1 MCGIAGGFFFNE
13 NTDQQKLD
21 VVVKKMSDRLIN
33 RGPDSYG
40 YWHDQKAKIGFGHR
54 RLSILDLNARSDQ
67 PMVSDDGRYTIVFN
81 GEIYNFREL
90 KASLEHAGESFKT
103 TGDTEVILKLFMRSK
118 EKMLSSLRG
127 MFAIAI
133 WDSLEKS
140 LLLARDPY
148 GIKPLYYSISRDH
161 LLFASQVKAIL
172 DTGLVSQEPSA
183 IGQAGFWLMGSVPEP
198 HTWFADI
205 QSLPAGT
212 WSVVDKNGKL
222 TSQKYWDIADS
233 WRQAPECDLS
243 DSEIQKRVQ
252 EAVFESVKKHLIS
265 DVPVGVFLS
274 GGIDSGSVAGL
285 IQDYGVQHMKGITI
299 TFKEFENQHE
309 DEAPIAAQVAKKYG
323 FDHHIRV
330 IGREEFEAD
339 LPQILKAM
347 DQPSLDGINTW
358 YATKAVKEQKLKVVI
373 SGVGGD
379 ELFWGYPSFK
389 QIPNLFKKVNR
400 LKNIPGALPLAQLGL
415 KLQAKRTN
423 NQRWNYL
430 TQAAQSMSGA
440 YWLRR
445 GLYSPNQLAELM
457 GKDLAQKALNDFSIE
472 QFIHSQ
478 TGSLANDPQCAVAQ
492 LESIVYMRNQLLRD
506 SDWASMDHSVELR
519 TPLVDAWL
527 LKDMMPLMKSFH
539 RFPGKT
545 LLANS
550 PRTPLGR
557 SIVER
562 RKTGFGIPLGQWLN
576 SAVNKNSNV
585 IKGNVAQ
592 SGDESRQWAKILTQ
606 TIYR

>member
-1 MCGIAGGFFFNE
+1 MCGIAGAFFYNE
-13 NTDQQKLD
+13 NTEQQKVD
-21 VVVKKMSDRLIN
+21 HVVKKMSDRLIN

-40 YWHDQKAKIGFGHR
+40 YWHDQTAKIGFGHR

-67 PMVSDDGRYTIVFN
+67 PMISDDGRYTIIFN
-81 GEIYNFREL
+81 GEIYNYRDL
-90 KASLEHAGESFKT
+90 KSSLEQAGEIFKT
-103 TGDTEVILKLFMRSK
+103 TGDTEVILKSFIRSK

-133 WDSLEKS
+133 WDSLEKT
-140 LLLARDPY
+140 LFLARDPY
-148 GIKPLYYSISRDH
+148 GIKPMYYTHNREH

-172 DTGLVSQEPSA
+172 ETGIVSREPSA

-198 HTWFADI
+198 HTWFENI
-205 QSLPAGT
+205 HSLPAGT
-212 WSVVDKNGKL
+212 WCVVDRHGKF
-222 TSQKYWDIADS
+222 TTQNYWDIADS
-233 WRQAPECDLS
+233 WRNAPDCNLT
-243 DSEIQKRVQ
+243 DSQIQNRVQ

-285 IQDYGVQHMKGITI
+285 IQDSGVQHMKGITI

-309 DEAPIAAQVAKKYG
+309 DEAPIAAEVAKKYG
-323 FDHHIRV
+323 FDHHVRV

-358 YATKAVKEQKLKVVI
+358 YATKAVKEQKLKVVL

-379 ELFWGYPSFK
+379 ELFWGYPSFS
-389 QIPNLFKKVNR
+389 QIPNLNQKINLLKKV
-400 LKNIPGALPLAQLGL
+400 PGALSLAQVALNI
-415 KLQAKRTN
+415 QARRTN
-423 NQRWNYL
+423 NERWNYL
-430 TQAAQSMSGA
+430 TKAGQSLYGS

-445 GLYSPNQLAELM
+445 GLYSPGQLPDLM
-457 GKDLAQKALNDFSIE
+457 GKDLAEKALNSFSIE
-472 QFIHSQ
+472 NLISSQ
-478 TGSLANDPQCAVAQ
+478 TGTLASDSSCAVAQ
-492 LESIVYMRNQLLRD
+492 LESMVYMRNQLLRD
-506 SDWASMDHSVELR
+506 SDWASMDHSIELR

-527 LKDMMPLMKSFH
+527 LKEISPLLKSFH

-550 PRTPLGR
+550 PKVPLDKA
-557 SIVER
+557 IVER

-576 SAVNKNSNV
+576 GAIDKHSNV
-585 IKGNVAQ
+585 IKGNVTQ
-592 SGDESRQWAKILTQ
+592 SGDESRQWAKVLTQ

>member
-1 MCGIAGGFFFNE
+1 MCGIAGAFFYNGRTE
-13 NTDQQKLD
+13 QQKVD
-21 VVVKKMSDRLIN
+21 TVVKKMSDRLVN

-40 YWHDQKAKIGFGHR
+40 YWHDQKAKVGFGHR
-54 RLSILDLNARSDQ
+54 RLSIIDLHARSDQ
-67 PMVSDDGRYTIVFN
+67 PMISDDGRYTIIFN
-81 GEIYNFREL
+81 GEIYNYREL
-90 KASLEHAGESFKT
+90 KSALEQNGETFKT
-103 TGDTEVILKLFMRSK
+103 TGDTEVILKLFIRSK
-118 EKMLSSLRG
+118 EKMLTTLRG

-133 WDSLEKS
+133 WDGLEKN
-140 LLLARDPY
+140 LFLARDPY
-148 GIKPLYYSISRDH
+148 GIKPMYYSHNREY

-172 DTGLVSQEPSA
+172 DTGIVSHEPSA

-198 HTWFADI
+198 HTWFNDI
-205 QSLPAGT
+205 HSLPAGT
-212 WSVVDKNGKL
+212 WCTVDSNGKF
-222 TSQKYWDIADS
+222 TTKKYWDIADS
-233 WRQAPECDLS
+233 WRQAPGCNLT
-243 DSEIQKRVQ
+243 DSQIQNKVQ
-252 EAVFESVKKHLIS
+252 EAVFESVKKHLIA

-285 IQDYGVQHMKGITI
+285 IQDSGVQRMKGITI
-299 TFKEFENQHE
+299 TFEEFKNQHE
-309 DEAPIAAQVAKKYG
+309 DEAPIAAQVAQKYG
-323 FDHHIRV
+323 FDHHVRV
-330 IGREEFEAD
+330 ISREEFEAD

-358 YATKAVKEQKLKVVI
+358 YATKAVKEQKLKVVL

-379 ELFWGYPSFK
+379 ELFWGYPSFH
-389 QIPNLFKKVNR
+389 QIPNLHSKVSLLN
-400 LKNIPGALPLAQLGL
+400 KIPGASTLAQLGL
-415 KLQAKRTN
+415 AVQARRTN

-430 TQAAQSMSGA
+430 TEAGQTMYGT

-445 GLYSPNQLAELM
+445 GLYSPSQLPELM
-457 GKDLAQKALNDFSIE
+457 GNDLAQKALNDFSIE
-472 QFIHSQ
+472 NYIQSQ
-478 TGSLANDPQCAVAQ
+478 SGVLADDPQCAVAQ
-492 LESIVYMRNQLLRD
+492 LESMVYMRNQLLRD

-527 LKDMMPLMKSFH
+527 LKELMPVLKSFH

-550 PRTPLGR
+550 PKVPLDR

-576 SAVNKNSNV
+576 GAVNKNANV
-585 IKGNVAQ
+585 IKSNVTQ
-592 SGDESRQWAKILTQ
+592 SGDESRQWAKVLTQ